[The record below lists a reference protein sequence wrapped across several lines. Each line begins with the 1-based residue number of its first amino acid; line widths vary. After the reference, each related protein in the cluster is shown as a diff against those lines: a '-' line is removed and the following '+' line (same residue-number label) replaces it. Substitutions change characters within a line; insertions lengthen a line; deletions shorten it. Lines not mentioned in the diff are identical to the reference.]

1 MSFIILVVILI
12 MVLFS
17 LARYNS
23 IFSILRAFIVIF
35 GLTGFFFF
43 YGLNSMAQA
52 DFFFFLGREIDRSS
66 FYHLSSVWF
75 GGDIVVAILIIRNY
89 MRYLKVNKKG

>member
-17 LARYNS
+17 LARYS
-23 IFSILRAFIVIF
+23 SVFSVLRAFFIIF
-35 GLTGFFFF
+35 GLTGIFLF

-52 DFFFFLGREIDRSS
+52 DSFLFLGREIDRSS
-66 FYHLSSVWF
+66 FLHLSSVWF
-75 GGDIVVAILIIRNY
+75 GGDILVAVLIIKNY

>member
-23 IFSILRAFIVIF
+23 LFSIFRAFIIVF
-35 GLTGFFFF
+35 GLTGIFFF

-52 DFFFFLGREIDRSS
+52 DSFLFLGSELDRSS

-75 GGDIVVAILIIRNY
+75 GGDILVAVLIIKNY

>member
-1 MSFIILVVILI
+1 MSFIILVVIFI

-23 IFSILRAFIVIF
+23 IFSVFRAFIIIF
-35 GLTGFFFF
+35 GLTGVFFF
-43 YGLNSMAQA
+43 YGLNSLAQA
-52 DFFFFLGREIDRSS
+52 DPFLFLGKELSRTS

-75 GGDIVVAILIIRNY
+75 GGDILVAILIIRNY
-89 MRYLKVNKKG
+89 MRYLKVNKKR